1 MSAGYVHVLSVPI
14 PLERDTELSYISAW
28 ASALLVQSVMG
39 NAKALKSGTSNRYRF
54 PRFFYAYSRERK
66 FVFITRPG
74 ESAGAD
80 TFQFMKKSI
89 LTCGLLF
96 LLSTLLY
103 AQELKVESFEKLER
117 DLLAR
122 TSERLDLNDV
132 PCAVLRVSVA
142 DAQSFTFAGNI
153 IGDIVYQ
160 PGEAIVYLT
169 DRTRKIRIN
178 SDKFGTLEYEFPER
192 LSKSVVYK
200 LSLSLIVP
208 ESKKTRT
215 LVMPTVGIGKAM
227 SYGVMVGIVRKWGGY
242 VKAKYSFTSLST
254 DASANDAGIIEGTSS
269 QAWYTGKDQSGRFSV
284 TAGALYRV
292 ALPFYLYAGLGY
304 GNKTLAWEMAD
315 GRWAEAADHTY
326 KGLEA
331 EVGAIYRF
339 GNYAVSAGVETTQC
353 QYWEANV
360 GVAIMF

>member
-1 MSAGYVHVLSVPI
+1 M
-14 PLERDTELSYISAW
+14 T
-28 ASALLVQSVMG
+28 
-39 NAKALKSGTSNRYRF
+39 GTDSRA
-54 PRFFYAYSRERK
+54 FFYLYTHKGEIY
-66 FVFITRPG
+66 ITTRSG
-74 ESAGAD
+74 ESAGTD

-89 LTCGLLF
+89 LTCGLLLF
-96 LLSTLLY
+96 LSTLLC

-153 IGDIVYQ
+153 IGDISYQ

-192 LSKSVVYK
+192 LAKSVVYK
-200 LSLSLIVP
+200 LTLSLIVP

-242 VKAKYSFTSLST
+242 VKAKYSFTNLST
-254 DASANDAGIIEGTSS
+254 DASAHDNGVIEGTSS
-269 QAWYTGKDQSGRFSV
+269 QAWYTGNDQSGRFSV
-284 TAGALYRV
+284 TAGALYRA